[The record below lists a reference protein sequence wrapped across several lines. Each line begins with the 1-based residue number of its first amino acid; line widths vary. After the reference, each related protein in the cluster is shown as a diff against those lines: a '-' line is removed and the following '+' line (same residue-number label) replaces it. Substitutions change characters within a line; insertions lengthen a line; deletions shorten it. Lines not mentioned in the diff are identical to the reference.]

1 MSATTQTPQFAP
13 AVRLAT
19 SWRALTFWVRVYSWI
34 TVAATTYGL
43 FVAHAIQWTNCAS
56 ATAVFAV
63 HLFEAPLTLYALW
76 VAYFGIVRWAADTR
90 TSYHA
95 FLGFA
100 NVTNLVFFLFEI
112 QLVLG
117 GLARG
122 VPDLHTAL
130 TLSIAAIL
138 LAAVGMGLVLYV
150 RIGAQLG
157 TTPREAA

>member
-1 MSATTQTPQFAP
+1 MSVTTRTPQIAAP
-13 AVRLAT
+13 RIDT
-19 SWRALTFWVRVYSWI
+19 SWRALTGWVRVYSWI

-43 FVAHAIQWTNCAS
+43 VIAHAVHWTNCAS
-56 ATAVFAV
+56 VTAVLTV

-76 VAYFGIVRWAADTR
+76 VAYFGIARWTAETR
-90 TSYHA
+90 VSYHA
-95 FLGFA
+95 LLGFA
-100 NVTNLVFFLFEI
+100 NVTNLAFFLFEI

-138 LAAVGMGLVLYV
+138 LAAVGMGLALYV
-150 RIGAQLG
+150 RIGARLG
-157 TTPREAA
+157 AHLREAA